1 MPQWQAHV
9 PEAGSFGTCLVS
21 PAKRQR
27 NRGRP
32 SRSAHWLGEVQWLV
46 LVSLFVVALGTVG
59 LYLAQWA
66 LARARPRPLRRAAA
80 EPGGD
85 ERSGPD
91 VLLSWILTLRSWRSQ
106 WQAAWV
112 AALNREARREG
123 VSFREGAGGAAGSG
137 GWWPSRHSCRWSLGQ
152 PLTRPRGSPPRSGKS
167 SKVRK
172 RTPER

>member
-1 MPQWQAHV
+1 MSLL
-9 PEAGSFGTCLVS
+9 GS
-21 PAKRQR
+21 
-27 NRGRP
+27 
-32 SRSAHWLGEVQWLV
+32 WLGEVQWLV

-137 GWWPSRHSCRWSLGQ
+137 GWWPAADRTVKAQLSLEPWTALDPSQGE
-152 PLTRPRGSPPRSGKS
+152 PSPQREVLES
-167 SKVRK
+167 
-172 RTPER
+172 